1 MKRSQRLRLSPASFN
16 QKLKIEHQPFKSPGT
31 IKKRTILPPI
41 NQSSSLTTQSVKEYS
56 RWYKEIQKKWYEHT
70 KQLTNSPSPP
80 CVDKAQNPR
89 TLRDETANGKSLR
102 EAKRVGGVVT
112 GNLVSRRRLEFNE
125 STEGNSQISCE
136 RVSGEKIHE
145 ERKILPS
152 STRESTVKNSPIKT
166 MRSNDLILTHTRSS
180 PNKKKEGGKTR
191 EAPLAAAK
199 RDAEEKR
206 AAATK
211 LKQERVALKAA
222 QRAEVSR
229 TNLLYTRLNNLSS
242 IHFSITPQ
250 IYALNAVMKAFE
262 ESNHNRE
269 IAKRF

>member
-1 MKRSQRLRLSPASFN
+1 MKRSQRLRLSQASFN

-41 NQSSSLTTQSVKEYS
+41 NQSSSLTTQSAKEYS
-56 RWYKEIQKKWYEHT
+56 SWYKEIQKKWYEHT
-70 KQLTNSPSPP
+70 KQLTNSPSPL

-102 EAKRVGGVVT
+102 EAKRVSGVVT
-112 GNLVSRRRLEFNE
+112 GNLLPRRRLEFNE

-136 RVSGEKIHE
+136 KVSGEKIHE

-180 PNKKKEGGKTR
+180 PNKKKEGVKTR
-191 EAPLAAAK
+191 EAPLAASN

-229 TNLLYTRLNNLSS
+229 TNLYQTEQPQFSLFLYNSS
-242 IHFSITPQ
+242 DLCFECNHESI
-250 IYALNAVMKAFE
+250 
-262 ESNHNRE
+262 
-269 IAKRF
+269 